1 MGRDRMGG
9 ESMAHPTPATPT
21 QTALASPFGRR
32 GCVAAVCYNSCKS
45 GITYRRQVM
54 AKGKKQAKSLPSQ
67 RTERARLTAE
77 ESLKRLQEFAKRKE
91 HFVAAVRKGKDR
103 GVSA

>member
-1 MGRDRMGG
+1 
-9 ESMAHPTPATPT
+9 
-21 QTALASPFGRR
+21 
-32 GCVAAVCYNSCKS
+32 
-45 GITYRRQVM
+45 M
-54 AKGKKQAKSLPSQ
+54 AKGKKRVRNMPAE
-67 RTERARLTAE
+67 RDERAKLTAE